1 MQIAL
6 DQILTERGDIYVD
19 VNNSCYM
26 YVNAITKVKIY
37 LGKIRQ
43 LAKNLPG
50 VPVSDWVSGL
60 FLWIPQGIRSI
71 LSIKVLVAT
80 PTSYCCTK
88 IADQGISILSI
99 QDSDP
104 ELETQVF
111 LIQYPFP
118 HNWDRII
125 PHFSRKVAR
134 EVIGLFLERLEERW
148 NRCGNWNWVPLKSCS
163 SAEFI

>member
-60 FLWIPQGIRSI
+60 FL
-71 LSIKVLVAT
+71 
-80 PTSYCCTK
+80 
-88 IADQGISILSI
+88 
-99 QDSDP
+99 
-104 ELETQVF
+104 
-111 LIQYPFP
+111 
-118 HNWDRII
+118 
-125 PHFSRKVAR
+125 
-134 EVIGLFLERLEERW
+134 
-148 NRCGNWNWVPLKSCS
+148 
-163 SAEFI
+163 